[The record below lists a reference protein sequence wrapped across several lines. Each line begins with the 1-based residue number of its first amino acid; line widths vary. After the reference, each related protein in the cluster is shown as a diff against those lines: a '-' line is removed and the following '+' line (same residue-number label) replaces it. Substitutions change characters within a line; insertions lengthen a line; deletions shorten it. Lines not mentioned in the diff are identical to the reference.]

1 MITAPCKD
9 CIDRHMNCH
18 SECNKY
24 KEWKQEL
31 DVVKEQVLVKRI
43 AEAEAA
49 KRRNEAI
56 ARMRKSRVKRIRS
69 C

>member
-1 MITAPCKD
+1 MITAPCRD
-9 CIDRHMNCH
+9 CTDRHMNCH